1 MAESSGAG
9 DSDCNRGAAGKGRS
23 GSPLEEVEE
32 LTEVMFEPYVPASE
46 KKLRDL
52 GSPVGRRVPAVAT
65 ILRRGTEAERDQQRM
80 DEELRALGLWEEDMT
95 EEQKIELLKVV
106 ADSRE
111 TALREEEERQN
122 HYARRAT
129 RVKWDKRETPVKG
142 LVKPSMTDPQLAKVH
157 DDEDEWPGAFGG
169 PSRAVTKG
177 RGYPPQPT
185 KKSPPPPGRRG
196 YAMDQPLHFLWDE
209 EDEGDDLYDV
219 RLPSKEQLAQA
230 AGGQLSDDE
239 YVPPERVVRTPPP
252 VRSTSRMFPLG
263 AGAAQPKIPPPFRST
278 YKMFPL
284 GAEAARPE
292 EEQESVWD
300 GKGIMSSWET
310 LHEALKETQAAQ
322 GLPVRPWGQTRDPSP
337 IGPKEEKK
345 EDDVQDAPSKQE
357 KSPDQDDAH
366 LKSATEDG
374 DGAQGGGQ

>member
-1 MAESSGAG
+1 MAESGSG
-9 DSDCNRGAAGKGRS
+9 DSDCNRGAAGKGRP

-46 KKLRDL
+46 KKLRGL

-65 ILRRGTEAERDQQRM
+65 ILRRGTEAEREQQQM
-80 DEELRALGLWEEDMT
+80 DDELKALGLWEEDMT

-111 TALREEEERQN
+111 TALREEEERRN

-129 RVKWDKRETPVKG
+129 RVKWDKRETVVG
-142 LVKPSMTDPQLAKVH
+142 LVRPSMTDPQLAA

-177 RGYPPQPT
+177 RGYRLQPT

-196 YAMDQPLHFLWDE
+196 YAMEQPLQFLWDD
-209 EDEGDDLYDV
+209 EDEDDDLYDT
-219 RLPSKEQLAQA
+219 RFSSKEEASGGRLRDGKYQA
-230 AGGQLSDDE
+230 PQ
-239 YVPPERVVRTPPP
+239 RVVRTPPP
-252 VRSTSRMFPLG
+252 VRSTS
-263 AGAAQPKIPPPFRST
+263 
-278 YKMFPL
+278 KMFPL
-284 GAEAARPE
+284 GAEAALPESPPLARSTSKMFPLGADAAEPE

-337 IGPKEEKK
+337 TGPKEEKK
-345 EDDVQDAPSKQE
+345 EDDVQDAPNKQE

-366 LKSATEDG
+366 PKSATEGG
-374 DGAQGGGQ
+374 DGAQGGGQQA